1 MQSIAYIFFLAAHF
15 SLYGHVMSQAKGF
28 LCDNPGTNIASF
40 GVCAPDN
47 QKPKPNQPF
56 IANLT
61 NAVDAR
67 RSSTNKFGKYGE
79 WTCQGQLN
87 KVSYC
92 CKFAV
97 DATKNTAKECRRQK

>member
-1 MQSIAYIFFLAAHF
+1 MKPIAYIFFLAAHF
-15 SLYGHVMSQAKGF
+15 SLYGHVMSQSKRF
-28 LCDNPGTNIASF
+28 LCDKPGPNIASF

-47 QKPKPNQPF
+47 QKPRPNELF

-61 NAVDAR
+61 DALAGKR
-67 RSSTNKFGKYGE
+67 LATNKFGKYGE
-79 WTCQGQLN
+79 WTCRGRAS